1 MISLITFIYPAL
13 GALIILCYVFKNW
26 NKIQQKDLNKFIF
39 PLSMI
44 FGIYGYSMFFNGKE
58 SDLTRYYES
67 IIQMNGLSLKTI
79 LFNDTEFLYTKDI
92 LFYFVNLTRD
102 VNILSFIVGFIIY
115 GIVFYVLFD
124 MIKRSNKKFKIYEI
138 FLLGVISVGII
149 SPYSIIGN
157 VRCVLAYSIISFAIY
172 RELVQDKKNI
182 LTYLLYI
189 IPIGLHSSAIIIIV
203 IRIIS
208 SLFKSL
214 NKIAIIVALMLPT
227 IIDFI
232 YAHVRFGFGTIGNI
246 LNNAINKSYYYLHW
260 TEGGWASEIES
271 SVSNVFFR
279 FVGFI
284 FLISIIYIVLFS
296 KNKKNN
302 NDKLANKDPMIN
314 YLLFVA
320 IIALGTLSIK
330 TGAFWRFE
338 SIVVLF
344 SPVIFVKLFENDSN
358 FNKKMTLFYWLGV
371 ILLAVNIIY
380 QARNLTLFG
389 FLITLKNFLTT
400 SGIKILFKLLL
411 CLLNFV

>member
-92 LFYFVNLTRD
+92 LFYFVNLTRN